1 MICKNLGT
9 DNTIQNYLTLGK
21 VPPVL
26 FNDPN
31 IGLTNLKV
39 TKTSKGFLVC
49 SFNREKSSSKFE
61 IGESKYLDLNKSS
74 YYLLAAI
81 GSISQDNNNKEINKH
96 LLTASS
102 SDQINFLSP
111 PITTQ
116 IVTVKNNNPNK
127 VKSHGLYYIY
137 LFF

>member
-1 MICKNLGT
+1 MICKNSGP

-49 SFNREKSSSKFE
+49 SFNREISSSKFE
-61 IGESKYLDLNKSS
+61 IVESKYLDLNKSS

-81 GSISQDNNNKEINKH
+81 GSISQDNNKEINKH

-102 SDQINFLSP
+102 SDLINFLSS

-127 VKSHGLYYIY
+127 VKSHGLLY
-137 LFF
+137 LFFFFG